1 MMRGDSHADHDD
13 RHSGCCNEPSQ
24 AKPVPRPL
32 EASRVLADFPKHVPG
47 EEWRKLGLGDTA
59 QNIPQLVV
67 ILTFHGLQ
75 SIQPFAEA
83 EVALERALKIDVQRP
98 GASRNSSRL
107 RMRAG

>member
-32 EASRVLADFPKHVPG
+32 EASRVLADFPKHVPS

-75 SIQPFAEA
+75 SIQPFAES
-83 EVALERALKIDVQRP
+83 EVALE
-98 GASRNSSRL
+98 
-107 RMRAG
+107 